1 LDCGVIVTTPV
12 GEVVPTF
19 AVRSSLFAVNE
30 IVLEAVIAPPTER
43 FVNAPVENRLVEPEV
58 LIEPLVEIVWH
69 AILRLEPVEMVP
81 DTLFVKVPELQ
92 VTVIPDNPPT
102 AAFTVTL
109 PPVEVKVNELE
120 EFGEVTGFE
129 TVIVPELCKM
139 ALAEPI

>member
-1 LDCGVIVTTPV
+1 M
-12 GEVVPTF
+12 
-19 AVRSSLFAVNE
+19 
-30 IVLEAVIAPPTER
+30 APPIER